1 MDVTLPAAGL
11 GPGVLLL
18 PEPGA
23 DPTELVDRLLAEGF
37 AVLTGPADPDALRT
51 LSDDRLVGD
60 AVGIVGL
67 GPGGGH
73 ALELATALGDRVA
86 AVVPCYGLPADPD
99 FSYLGLTAHVLGH
112 FAESDPTVPPAAV
125 DEAAIRLGE
134 ATDVRPELHFYP
146 TTHGFMTDHQDDLQA
161 TVAWQRTL
169 TFLWAHLG

>member
-1 MDVTLPAAGL
+1 MDVTLPAAGF

-18 PEPGA
+18 PEPGT
-23 DPTELVDRLLAEGF
+23 DPAESVDRLLAEGF
-37 AVLTGPADPDALRT
+37 AVLTGPADPGFT
-51 LSDDRLVGD
+51 DDRLVGD
-60 AVGIVGL
+60 AIGVVGL
-67 GPGGGH
+67 GPGGAQ

-86 AVVPCYGLPADPD
+86 AVVACYGLPADPG

-112 FAESDPTVPPAAV
+112 FAESDPTVPLAAV

-134 ATDVRPELHFYP
+134 ATDVRPEMHFYP
-146 TTHGFMTDHQDDLQA
+146 TTHGFMTDHQDDLQS

>member
-18 PEPGA
+18 PEPGT
-23 DPTELVDRLLAEGF
+23 DTSTVTEHLLAEGF
-37 AVLTGPADPDALRT
+37 AVLGGPADPATVGAFADQ
-51 LSDDRLVGD
+51 RLVGD
-60 AVGIVGL
+60 ALGVIGL

-73 ALELATALGDRVA
+73 ALELATALGDRIA
-86 AVVPCYGLPADPD
+86 AVVACYGLPADPE

-112 FAESDPTVPPAAV
+112 FAEADPAVPPAAV

-146 TTHGFMTDHQDDLQA
+146 TTHGFMTDGQDQLQS